1 MRNTRSSS
9 DRRHIVISREMGGLL
24 RIVCN
29 KAYSRQAVGTPRPA
43 ARWATRQAG
52 MGDGEIGYTKNGAT
66 AIKQSSR
73 VIYGGLGGTPT
84 LDLRRAKPLLP
95 QLSY

>member
-29 KAYSRQAVGTPRPA
+29 KAYSRQAVGTVRSA
-43 ARWATRQAG
+43 ARGAARQAG
-52 MGDGEIGYTKNGAT
+52 RGDEEIGGTKNGAT

-73 VIYGGLGGTPT
+73 VILGGPCGTST
-84 LDLRRAKPLLP
+84 RDLRIANPLLSR
-95 QLSY
+95 LS